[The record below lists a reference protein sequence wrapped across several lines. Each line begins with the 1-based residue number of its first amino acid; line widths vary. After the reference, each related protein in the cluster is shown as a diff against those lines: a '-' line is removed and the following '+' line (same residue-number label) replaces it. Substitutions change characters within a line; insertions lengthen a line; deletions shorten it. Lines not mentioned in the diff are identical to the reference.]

1 MGRMHVHVRLLACVW
16 LVVGRLLA
24 GVWLVVGRLLAW
36 VLLVVWRRL
45 AWVLMV
51 VWQLLTWVWLVRLLT
66 RVLLLVLGRLL
77 TRLLAR
83 DRLALHHLSLVGAW
97 LLWVALLRITLLRIT
112 LLRITLLTVAAL
124 HRLTLTWSELSVP
137 CGASC
142 ASASAPCETEGKSR
156 GLLSL
161 FSFRYQTPH
170 ARGPPLPQH
179 SASQLACMSL
189 SVSR

>member
-1 MGRMHVHVRLLACVW
+1 MHVHV
-16 LVVGRLLA
+16 RLLA
-24 GVWLVVGRLLAW
+24 GVWLVVGRLLAG

-97 LLWVALLRITLLRIT
+97 LLWVALLWITPLWVALLWVA
-112 LLRITLLTVAAL
+112 LLTVAAL

-137 CGASC
+137 CASC

>member
-1 MGRMHVHVRLLACVW
+1 MPRVERVGRMHVHV
-16 LVVGRLLA
+16 RLLA

-36 VLLVVWRRL
+36 VLLVVWRLL

-51 VWQLLTWVWLVRLLT
+51 RLLA
-66 RVLLLVLGRLL
+66 RVLLLVRG
-77 TRLLAR
+77 RLLAR

-97 LLWVALLRITLLRIT
+97 LLWVALLWITLLWVA
-112 LLRITLLTVAAL
+112 LLWVALLTVAAL

-137 CGASC
+137 CASC

>member
-1 MGRMHVHVRLLACVW
+1 MGRMHVHV
-16 LVVGRLLA
+16 RLLA

-36 VLLVVWRRL
+36 VLLVVWRLL

-51 VWQLLTWVWLVRLLT
+51 RLLA
-66 RVLLLVLGRLL
+66 RVLLLVRG
-77 TRLLAR
+77 RLLAR

-97 LLWVALLRITLLRIT
+97 LLWVALLWITLLWVA
-112 LLRITLLTVAAL
+112 LLTVAAL

-137 CGASC
+137 CASC

>member
-1 MGRMHVHVRLLACVW
+1 MHVHV
-16 LVVGRLLA
+16 RLLA

-36 VLLVVWRRL
+36 VLLVVWRLL

-51 VWQLLTWVWLVRLLT
+51 RLLA
-66 RVLLLVLGRLL
+66 RVLLLVRG
-77 TRLLAR
+77 RLLAR

-97 LLWVALLRITLLRIT
+97 LLWVALLWITLLWVA
-112 LLRITLLTVAAL
+112 LLWVALLTVAAL

-137 CGASC
+137 CASC

>member
-1 MGRMHVHVRLLACVW
+1 MHVHVRLLAC
-16 LVVGRLLA
+16 
-24 GVWLVVGRLLAW
+24 VWLVVGRLLAW

-51 VWQLLTWVWLVRLLT
+51 RLLA
-66 RVLLLVLGRLL
+66 RVLLLVRG
-77 TRLLAR
+77 RLLAR

-112 LLRITLLTVAAL
+112 LLTVAAL
-124 HRLTLTWSELSVP
+124 HRLTLTWSECRCRARPVRRP
-137 CGASC
+137 R
-142 ASASAPCETEGKSR
+142 APCETEGKSR
-156 GLLSL
+156 GLLRG
-161 FSFRYQTPH
+161 FSFGYQTPH

>member
-1 MGRMHVHVRLLACVW
+1 MHVHV
-16 LVVGRLLA
+16 RLLA

-36 VLLVVWRRL
+36 VLLVVWRLL

-51 VWQLLTWVWLVRLLT
+51 RLLA
-66 RVLLLVLGRLL
+66 RVLLLVRG
-77 TRLLAR
+77 RLLAR

-97 LLWVALLRITLLRIT
+97 LLWVALLWITLLWVA
-112 LLRITLLTVAAL
+112 LLTVAAL

-137 CGASC
+137 CASC

>member
-1 MGRMHVHVRLLACVW
+1 MPRVERVGRMHVHVRLLACVW

-24 GVWLVVGRLLAW
+24 GV
-36 VLLVVWRRL
+36 LLVVWRRL

-51 VWQLLTWVWLVRLLT
+51 RLLA
-66 RVLLLVLGRLL
+66 RVLLLVRG
-77 TRLLAR
+77 RLLAR

-97 LLWVALLRITLLRIT
+97 LLWVALLWITPLWVALLWVA
-112 LLRITLLTVAAL
+112 LLTVAAL
-124 HRLTLTWSELSVP
+124 HRLTLTWSECRCRARPVRRP
-137 CGASC
+137 R
-142 ASASAPCETEGKSR
+142 APCETEGKSR
-156 GLLSL
+156 GLLRG
-161 FSFRYQTPH
+161 FSFGYQTPH

>member
-1 MGRMHVHVRLLACVW
+1 MHV
-16 LVVGRLLA
+16 RLLA

-36 VLLVVWRRL
+36 VLLVVWRLL

-51 VWQLLTWVWLVRLLT
+51 RLLA
-66 RVLLLVLGRLL
+66 RVLLLVRG
-77 TRLLAR
+77 RLLAR

-97 LLWVALLRITLLRIT
+97 LLWVALLWITLLWVA
-112 LLRITLLTVAAL
+112 LLTVAAL

-137 CGASC
+137 CASC

-156 GLLSL
+156 GLLRG
-161 FSFRYQTPH
+161 FSFGYQTPH